1 MTLPDGFSHAEHLQ
15 DTLRRTF
22 KREVREWFREVD
34 LDDLDINT
42 PRTSLATA
50 CEHQDDDSL
59 IMTMARVLL
68 FETVRGRALNVL
80 AGGLSGLSEGV
91 GETRRR
97 HSVLRRDHP
106 QIVLYFL
113 EDISD
118 VEPGYEPVQ
127 GRISFRLMDH
137 TASTMTPAIAQIYA
151 QRLKS
156 NFVTGGGFVWKKGR
170 EMFSYTHW
178 EKGYQLQ
185 LLVKTEPEAR
195 RLVTACLDIQN
206 ESPDWALFSH
216 SVNAE
221 PATAFPTIPETSRI
235 YGETKRGPRRRP
247 VADVR
252 FQYAHMLVPGR
263 SSPITLVDRTGL
275 LSGALVT

>member
-1 MTLPDGFSHAEHLQ
+1 MTLPDGFSHVEHLQ

-50 CEHQDDDSL
+50 CEHQDEDSL
-59 IMTMARVLL
+59 IMTVARVLL
-68 FETVRGRALNVL
+68 FETVRGRAVNVL
-80 AGGLSGLSEGV
+80 AGGLSNGV

-113 EDISD
+113 EDLSD

-137 TASTMTPAIAQIYA
+137 TASTMTPAIAQTYA
-151 QRLKS
+151 QRIKS
-156 NFVTGGGFVWKKGR
+156 NFATGGGFIWKKGR
-170 EMFSYTHW
+170 EMGSYADW
-178 EKGYQLQ
+178 PKGYQFQ
-185 LLVKTEPEAR
+185 LLVKTEAEAR
-195 RLVTACLDIQN
+195 RIIEASLNVQN
-206 ESPDWALFSH
+206 DTPNWEFFNYST
-216 SVNAE
+216 NAE
-221 PATAFPTIPETSRI
+221 PATAFPTIPETNRV

-252 FQYAHMLVPGR
+252 FQYAHMIVPGR
-263 SSPITLVDRTGL
+263 SSPVALVDRTGL
-275 LSGALVT
+275 LSGALVI